1 MWLINNKVKIIDSG
15 IMEGFH
21 DCHCHLLPG
30 VDDGV
35 KEMRESLRILKLWE
49 QAGMT
54 EVWLTPHIMEDI
66 PNKPKKLKEE
76 FEQVKEAYKGNI
88 VLKLA
93 AENMMDNLFLERL
106 QKGDLLPIGK
116 NREYLL
122 VETSYY
128 NPPIDMD
135 GIIEQVKER
144 AFIPILA
151 HPERYQY
158 MDIGDYK
165 KWKQRGVRLQLN
177 VPSLVGAYGPEVQ
190 KKSEMLLQKGMYDYC
205 GTDTHNYRFADFFL
219 QGKLSK
225 KFAKEVKRIA
235 EEMDL

>member
-66 PNKPKKLKEE
+66 PNKPKKLKEG

-128 NPPIDMD
+128 NP
-135 GIIEQVKER
+135 
-144 AFIPILA
+144 
-151 HPERYQY
+151 PERYQY

>member
-76 FEQVKEAYKGNI
+76 FEQVKEAYKG
-88 VLKLA
+88 
-93 AENMMDNLFLERL
+93 
-106 QKGDLLPIGK
+106 
-116 NREYLL
+116 
-122 VETSYY
+122 TS
-128 NPPIDMD
+128 
-135 GIIEQVKER
+135 
-144 AFIPILA
+144 F
-151 HPERYQY
+151 
-158 MDIGDYK
+158 
-165 KWKQRGVRLQLN
+165 
-177 VPSLVGAYGPEVQ
+177 
-190 KKSEMLLQKGMYDYC
+190 
-205 GTDTHNYRFADFFL
+205 
-219 QGKLSK
+219 
-225 KFAKEVKRIA
+225 
-235 EEMDL
+235 